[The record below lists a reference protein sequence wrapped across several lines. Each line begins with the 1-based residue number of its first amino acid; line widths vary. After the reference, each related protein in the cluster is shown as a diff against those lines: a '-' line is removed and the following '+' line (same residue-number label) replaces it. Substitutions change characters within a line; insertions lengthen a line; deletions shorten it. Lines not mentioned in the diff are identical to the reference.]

1 MSDLYTGIAC
11 RLAAVRAR
19 IEAACER
26 AGRDPACVTLIG
38 VTKSQPLSAIHEA
51 WRAGL
56 RDFGENY
63 IQEAL
68 AKLTAFSAEASPSF
82 HFIGHLQTN
91 KVRLAARH
99 FAILHSIDSERLLD
113 ALSAASTGSPQP
125 VMLQVNLAAEA
136 TKSGL
141 PLAGLPG
148 LVRHALS
155 LPGIDLRGL
164 MTIPPPASDPAA
176 NRPWFRQLRTLGEE
190 HGLNGLSMGMTDDFE
205 TAIEAGATH
214 IRVGRA
220 IFGERTK

>member
-1 MSDLYTGIAC
+1 
-11 RLAAVRAR
+11 
-19 IEAACER
+19 
-26 AGRDPACVTLIG
+26 
-38 VTKSQPLSAIHEA
+38 
-51 WRAGL
+51 
-56 RDFGENY
+56 
-63 IQEAL
+63 
-68 AKLTAFSAEASPSF
+68 
-82 HFIGHLQTN
+82 
-91 KVRLAARH
+91 
-99 FAILHSIDSERLLD
+99 
-113 ALSAASTGSPQP
+113 
-125 VMLQVNLAAEA
+125 MLQVNLAAEA

-148 LVRHALS
+148 LVRHARS

-176 NRPWFRQLRTLGEE
+176 NRPWFRQLRALGEE